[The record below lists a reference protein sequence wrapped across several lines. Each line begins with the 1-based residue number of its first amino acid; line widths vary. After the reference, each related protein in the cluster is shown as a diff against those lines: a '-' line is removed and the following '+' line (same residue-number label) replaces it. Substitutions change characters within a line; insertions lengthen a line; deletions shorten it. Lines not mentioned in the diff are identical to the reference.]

1 MTCSISY
8 CSCYFVSSLWFQMI
22 NNFLIVLCALQCIQH
37 NFLVFHSIHESH
49 FLFHFILQ
57 TILFAKAT
65 NDFVCKSKEW
75 KEKIN
80 CTTYIQHTP
89 NTYAIYNK
97 FHESKMLAIF
107 SKWFNADDKNIKIIC
122 NNQNARIAKHK
133 HIILPCSKRAQTHQ
147 KA

>member
-37 NFLVFHSIHESH
+37 NFLVFYSIHESH
-49 FLFHFILQ
+49 FFFHFILQ
-57 TILFAKAT
+57 TILFAKAK
-65 NDFVCKSKEW
+65 NEKKKS
-75 KEKIN
+75 IARH
-80 CTTYIQHTP
+80 TYSIHLIPMLYITSFLV
-89 NTYAIYNK
+89 Y
-97 FHESKMLAIF
+97 ESKMLAIF
-107 SKWFNADDKNIKIIC
+107 SKWFNADDKNIEIIC